1 MPRVL
6 GGQGGVW
13 LRSADTATVK
23 STMGER
29 RSDSGE
35 GAAGPLPPPGAQK
48 FSSYLLD
55 QLLDVEALLQEGEDA
70 TGIVAELMEKHGL
83 RVDLGSG
90 EWRSRGGWRG
100 ALGVGDAVFEG
111 PPDAA
116 RRKRRGRHIKK
127 KNKKEAP
134 RNRHRVFVEW
144 LVQTFGVDQLRE
156 GSGVLDIAGGK
167 GLIGAELQERHH
179 APCTLVEERT
189 APAEVRLSGADSGGV
204 PTRKP
209 LSVPTSAAP
218 FVKRWEDLAHAA
230 GSDLA
235 HEAGRR
241 DADLLALCQDCSVMV
256 GMHPDEVT
264 EAIVDAALQLCK
276 PFAVVPCCVF
286 ADMFPDRL
294 TPAGR
299 PVRSYEDFLS
309 YLRAKHP
316 GLREGRLNFVGRSRV
331 IYWLAGMDGAPPEE

>member
-1 MPRVL
+1 M
-6 GGQGGVW
+6 
-13 LRSADTATVK
+13 
-23 STMGER
+23 
-29 RSDSGE
+29 
-35 GAAGPLPPPGAQK
+35 PPPGAQK

-55 QLLDVEALLQEGEDA
+55 QLRDVEALLQEGEDA

-167 GLIGAELQERHH
+167 GLIGAELQV
-179 APCTLVEERT
+179 C
-189 APAEVRLSGADSGGV
+189 
-204 PTRKP
+204 
-209 LSVPTSAAP
+209 
-218 FVKRWEDLAHAA
+218 
-230 GSDLA
+230 
-235 HEAGRR
+235 
-241 DADLLALCQDCSVMV
+241 ALC
-256 GMHPDEVT
+256 
-264 EAIVDAALQLCK
+264 
-276 PFAVVPCCVF
+276 
-286 ADMFPDRL
+286 
-294 TPAGR
+294 
-299 PVRSYEDFLS
+299 
-309 YLRAKHP
+309 P
-316 GLREGRLNFVGRSRV
+316 GES
-331 IYWLAGMDGAPPEE
+331 APST